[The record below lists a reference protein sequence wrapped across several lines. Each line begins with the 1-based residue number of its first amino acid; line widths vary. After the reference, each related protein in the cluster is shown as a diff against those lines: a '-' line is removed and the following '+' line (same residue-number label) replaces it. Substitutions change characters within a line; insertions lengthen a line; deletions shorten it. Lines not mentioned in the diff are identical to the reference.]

1 MKANEFKKILKPLI
15 KQTIKEVLLEEGIL
29 SKVVSEVVAGLGSP
43 LVEKQN
49 VSKRSTSSLEDSQE
63 KEELYEK
70 QRQQRIKRLNES
82 TNLDS
87 KVFNNVAPLATNDS
101 RSPLSGMNP
110 SDSGVDIS
118 GIQKLSNGKW
128 KTLAGGKW
136 WPTKLLM

>member
-49 VSKRSTSSLEDSQE
+49 ASKRPTSSLEDSQE

-87 KVFNNVAPLATNDS
+87 KVFNNVAPLSTSDS
-101 RSPLSGMNP
+101 KSPLSGVNP

-128 KTLAGGKW
+128 KTLAGGK
-136 WPTKLLM
+136 